1 MVRKKIVRFRPFAI
15 LFLEYYRIKGV
26 TMSVISVFN
35 GLYCN
40 EESVISGVA
49 EKTGFRQI
57 QDRDVIAAAGKL
69 SGISN
74 DRISRT
80 FSSQTS
86 IFNPFTHEKEK
97 SMAYLKLAMAEML
110 AQEKLLLT
118 GFSSHLIPAGITHVL
133 RVCLIAE
140 MSYRL
145 AQAEAS
151 HTPEKDAQKLI
162 RKSDED
168 RSAWTS
174 LLRQEKDPWEPALYD
189 MVIPMGRISESGAID
204 LIVSNIHRD
213 VLTPTAESR
222 RAVTDFLLQA
232 QVEAALACEGHNVD
246 VMAREG
252 HVTLTINKHVLMLS
266 RLEQELKTF
275 VSGLPGVKSVATQVG
290 KDFHQAD
297 IYRKYDFQTPSK
309 VLLVDD
315 EREFVQTLSER
326 LTMRD
331 MGSAVAYDGES
342 AIKMAREEEPEV
354 MILDLKMPGIDGI
367 EVLRRVKETQPDIE
381 IIILTGH
388 GSESDRKI
396 CMDLGAFAYLQ
407 KPVDI
412 DILSATLK
420 KANEQIQL
428 KKSVSHSD

>member
-1 MVRKKIVRFRPFAI
+1 
-15 LFLEYYRIKGV
+15 
-26 TMSVISVFN
+26 
-35 GLYCN
+35 
-40 EESVISGVA
+40 
-49 EKTGFRQI
+49 
-57 QDRDVIAAAGKL
+57 
-69 SGISN
+69 
-74 DRISRT
+74 
-80 FSSQTS
+80 
-86 IFNPFTHEKEK
+86 
-97 SMAYLKLAMAEML
+97 
-110 AQEKLLLT
+110 
-118 GFSSHLIPAGITHVL
+118 
-133 RVCLIAE
+133 
-140 MSYRL
+140 
-145 AQAEAS
+145 
-151 HTPEKDAQKLI
+151 
-162 RKSDED
+162 
-168 RSAWTS
+168 
-174 LLRQEKDPWEPALYD
+174 
-189 MVIPMGRISESGAID
+189 
-204 LIVSNIHRD
+204 
-213 VLTPTAESR
+213 
-222 RAVTDFLLQA
+222 
-232 QVEAALACEGHNVD
+232 VEAALACEGHNVD